1 MYVEVV
7 GTDFIRD
14 TDSMAIINTND
25 SMKNEYYNKVKLLTA
40 QKQELNTVK
49 CEIDDIKNDISE
61 IKQLMLAILN
71 KG

>member
-1 MYVEVV
+1 MYVEVA

-49 CEIDDIKNDISE
+49 FEIDNIKNDISE

>member
-1 MYVEVV
+1 MYVEVI

-14 TDSMAIINTND
+14 TNSMAIINTND
-25 SMKNEYYNKVKLLTA
+25 NVKNEYYNKVKVLTA

-49 CEIDDIKNDISE
+49 SEIDNIKNDISE

>member
-14 TDSMAIINTND
+14 TNSMAIINTND
-25 SMKNEYYNKVKLLTA
+25 NVKNEYYNKVKVLTA

>member
-14 TDSMAIINTND
+14 TNSMAIINTND
-25 SMKNEYYNKVKLLTA
+25 NAKNEYYNKVKLLTT

-49 CEIDDIKNDISE
+49 SEIDNIKNDISE

>member
-14 TDSMAIINTND
+14 TNSMAIINTND
-25 SMKNEYYNKVKLLTA
+25 NVKNEYYNKVKVLTA

-49 CEIDDIKNDISE
+49 SEIDNIKNDISE

>member
-1 MYVEVV
+1 MYVEVI

-14 TDSMAIINTND
+14 TNSMAIINTND
-25 SMKNEYYNKVKLLTA
+25 NAKLEYYNKVKVLTA

-49 CEIDDIKNDISE
+49 SEIDVMKNDISE
-61 IKQLMLAILN
+61 IKQLMLALLN